1 MPDLS
6 QLRQLVVMQL
16 PAMRVVLPV
25 MAERLVIS
33 GTLSVVAPLTQVI
46 VSVMETAAKMAAV
59 TVET

>member
-1 MPDLS
+1 
-6 QLRQLVVMQL
+6 MQL